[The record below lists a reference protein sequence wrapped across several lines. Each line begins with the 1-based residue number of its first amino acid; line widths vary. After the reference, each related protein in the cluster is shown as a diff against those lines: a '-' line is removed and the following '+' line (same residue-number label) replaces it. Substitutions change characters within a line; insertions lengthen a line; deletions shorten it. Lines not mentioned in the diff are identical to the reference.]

1 MDADA
6 RRGRLQKTR
15 HPLLESL
22 ESRNDSKKKLVHLL
36 LLIQRWAVGDDPA
49 SSGMP
54 KNIYYNR
61 YKMVAEPGEI
71 LVGLVET
78 EFQGR
83 LGFS

>member
-1 MDADA
+1 
-6 RRGRLQKTR
+6 
-15 HPLLESL
+15 
-22 ESRNDSKKKLVHLL
+22 
-36 LLIQRWAVGDDPA
+36 
-49 SSGMP
+49 MP